1 MSLAAINVETFR
13 SCAAKSAKA
22 SPTSCCAFFFFFFFF
37 FGFSSLFLE
46 AKPPQRYLRFLSHFL
61 ICFKIF
67 FPILSFFFQ
76 SRHPIKTFMSTPT
89 HLDKKSTTAICV
101 SQNDKVGRRENE
113 TTYLDPE
120 AQTCP
125 ALVPVS
131 NSVVPE
137 AQMCP
142 ALASVLASLSP
153 ILGLCLG
160 GLFLRRQHPPPSC
173 WYLTNYIDPIV
184 SIDLS

>member
-1 MSLAAINVETFR
+1 MVFFGSISNPFSTLI
-13 SCAAKSAKA
+13 
-22 SPTSCCAFFFFFFFF
+22 FFFFPNQKH
-37 FGFSSLFLE
+37 LCPHL
-46 AKPPQRYLRFLSHFL
+46 H
-61 ICFKIF
+61 IF
-67 FPILSFFFQ
+67 NLN
-76 SRHPIKTFMSTPT
+76 
-89 HLDKKSTTAICV
+89 ICV
-101 SQNDKVGRRENE
+101 SQNDKVRQKENE

-137 AQMCP
+137 AQTCPALVPVSNSVVPEAQTCP

-173 WYLTNYIDPIV
+173 WYLTNYIDSIV
-184 SIDLS
+184 SVDLS